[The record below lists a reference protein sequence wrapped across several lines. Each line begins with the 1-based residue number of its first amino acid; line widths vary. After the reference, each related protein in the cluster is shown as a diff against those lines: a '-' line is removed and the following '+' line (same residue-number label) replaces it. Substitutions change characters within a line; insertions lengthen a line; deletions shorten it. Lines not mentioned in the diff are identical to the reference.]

1 MRCRA
6 TVLALLCGLC
16 ATAYSQSVTSSQPN
30 PTRFPP
36 YACDNLASHSPYR
49 LESAYTFDGTQMCT
63 TVHVVPCQVPNSPC
77 CQADFGKLEINVGES
92 SGHVPRGRGGALPL
106 VVVVSMLGACC
117 TTPPYL
123 CAFIIPVLSGHP

>member
-92 SGHVPRGRGGALPL
+92 I
-106 VVVVSMLGACC
+106 CC
-117 TTPPYL
+117 TMREGGFCLT
-123 CAFIIPVLSGHP
+123 